1 MLKNYNELLR
11 IIIRL
16 EPSLCVVSSWV
27 IKRVYTILI
36 SNTISGSSN
45 LDICFY
51 YCLII
56 TLISHLKYLFNSL
69 LHYIYIY
76 SWPPCRSTPILSGY
90 LLLWHSCIWDKTSTL
105 WSCQHARLSSF
116 SWLRGHR
123 NLQISRTMR
132 SILPFLFSLYDEYTC
147 FLMFIFNYCLVWLL
161 ERTLSYYSNQSIIK
175 FAIKTKV
182 VIFKLVKQLSL
193 IIMMDLCY

>member
-1 MLKNYNELLR
+1 MES
-11 IIIRL
+11 
-16 EPSLCVVSSWV
+16 PLCVVSSWV

-51 YCLII
+51 YCLIL

-76 SWPPCRSTPILSGY
+76 IYIYIYSWPPCGSTPVLPGY
-90 LLLWHSCIWDKTSTL
+90 LLLWHSCTWDKTSTL

-116 SWLRGHR
+116 SWLRRHR
-123 NLQISRTMR
+123 NLQILRTMR
-132 SILPFLFSLYDEYTC
+132 SILPFIFRLYDEYAC
-147 FLMFIFNYCLVWLL
+147 FLMFIFNDCLVWLL
-161 ERTLSYYSNQSIIK
+161 ERTLSYYSNQYIIK

-193 IIMMDLCY
+193 IIVVDLCY